1 MTKILI
7 LLFISVFTFSQN
19 ENKWK
24 SLEKIK
30 LNDLTIERIESNVFF
45 CHSSKGGL
53 VITNNDNNSDT
64 IFAGEF
70 GNPPDF
76 QNIKEFELNNKKY
89 LSVNWHF
96 SGGQSVVSIYY
107 IYSLSSDSFLEKVCD
122 THYSELGISRKDH
135 HILITE
141 RYANIIAEKSELVF
155 NIDSI
160 CYKLYSFDYSLYNI
174 YENPNY
180 LNGKKISA
188 GNYKKLL
195 CSIKD

>member
-1 MTKILI
+1 MTRILI
-7 LLFISVFTFSQN
+7 LLFISTAAFSQN

-45 CHSSKGGL
+45 DHSSKGGL

-76 QNIKEFELNNKKY
+76 QNIKELELNNKKH

-122 THYSELGISRKDH
+122 THYSELGISRKDD

-160 CYKLYSFDYSLYNI
+160 CYKLNGFDYSLYNI
-174 YENPNY
+174 YDNPNY
-180 LNGKKISA
+180 LNGKKISS
-188 GNYKKLL
+188 GNYKKLF
-195 CSIKD
+195 CVIND

>member
-1 MTKILI
+1 MTRILI

-30 LNDLTIERIESNVFF
+30 LNDLNIERIGSTVFF
-45 CHSSKGGL
+45 DHASKGGL
-53 VITNNDNNSDT
+53 VITTNDNISDT

-76 QNIKEFELNNKKY
+76 KNIKELELNNEKY

-122 THYSELGISRKDH
+122 THYSELGISRKDDH
-135 HILITE
+135 LLITE
-141 RYANIIAEKSELVF
+141 KYASIIAEKSKLVF

-160 CYKLYSFDYSLYNI
+160 CYKLNGFDYSLYNI

-188 GNYKKLL
+188 GNYKKLF
-195 CSIKD
+195 CVIND